1 MKAVPCAK
9 CGRVWPKCG
18 RGVAAARQA
27 RCAPLLS
34 SILPEGPPRASTRR
48 PAACAAKAT
57 AVDAFR
63 GPIRPSLIA
72 CGRSVAEVWPMCG
85 RSTADAPCA
94 AVRPSTGWGGDSGHC
109 ASDSDQRG
117 RKSDCTAVPGLAR
130 SGFVH
135 RRGYVW
141 PKCGRCVARARQAR
155 PAPLCGSTPA
165 GAATVAIARRAATN
179 AAKTTERLRS
189 LALRG
194 ADSCIAALTCGRS
207 VADVWLQHGRRAV
220 CLR

>member
-1 MKAVPCAK
+1 MYACGPPGGEQESQGGRRQCSASSGHLTWLPAPTYPVSLWLCVFFLPQCISRQSRLQPLPKMLLSQLDSPHPMKAVPCAK

-85 RSTADAPCA
+85 RSTAGALCAAAELHTVTGAAKDHDAPH
-94 AVRPSTGWGGDSGHC
+94 SG
-109 ASDSDQRG
+109 Q
-117 RKSDCTAVPGLAR
+117 
-130 SGFVH
+130 
-135 RRGYVW
+135 
-141 PKCGRCVARARQAR
+141 CGQKNC
-155 PAPLCGSTPA
+155 
-165 GAATVAIARRAATN
+165 
-179 AAKTTERLRS
+179 
-189 LALRG
+189 
-194 ADSCIAALTCGRS
+194 
-207 VADVWLQHGRRAV
+207 
-220 CLR
+220 CLRIHVLIRASL